1 MSKLQ
6 NIKAIKQM
14 LDGTHRTQARKTI
27 AFSDKTK
34 QDQRREVGDVWTDEN
49 GVEWEQRN
57 GFKIKKGKLDE
68 IRSLIAASKMPSHCP
83 KCKQEMT
90 KRLDAK
96 FWKLD
101 GHCFDC
107 QIEFEH
113 NLRIEGKYEAY
124 EKQRILQNA
133 EAWLKDA
140 EQEAKALAEIFRNP
154 LTFATA
160 DGAIEK
166 WSGGMTGDE
175 LAEKVEKE
183 FELFKENFINKLK
196 NEEKQ
201 QNESKQS
208 N

>member
-14 LDGTHRTQARKTI
+14 LDGTHRTQTRNAI
-27 AFSDKTK
+27 AFSDKVTDSVK
-34 QDQRREVGDVWTDEN
+34 REVGEVWTDES

-68 IRSLIAASKMPSHCP
+68 IRSLIAASKTPSHCP
-83 KCKQEMT
+83 KCKQAMT

-113 NLRIEGKYEAY
+113 NLRIEGKYEEY
-124 EKQRILQNA
+124 EKQRILKNA

-140 EQEAKALAEIFRNP
+140 EQEAKELAEVFRNP
-154 LTFATA
+154 LTFANA
-160 DGAIEK
+160 DGTIEN
-166 WSGGMTGDE
+166 WSGGMTGEE
-175 LAEKVEKE
+175 LAEKIEQE
-183 FELFKENFINKLK
+183 FEQFKDNFINKLK
-196 NEEKQ
+196 NETKT
-201 QNESKQS
+201 ES
-208 N
+208 

>member
-14 LDGTHRTQARKTI
+14 LDGTHRTQTRNTI
-27 AFSDKTK
+27 AFSDKNLDSVK
-34 QDQRREVGDVWTDEN
+34 RNVGEVWTDEN

-68 IRSLIAASKMPSHCP
+68 IRSLIAANKTPSHCP
-83 KCKQEMT
+83 KCKQAMT

-107 QIEFEH
+107 QVDFEH
-113 NLRIEGKYEAY
+113 NLRIEGKYEEY
-124 EKQRILQNA
+124 EKQRILKNA

-140 EQEAKALAEIFRNP
+140 EQEAKELADAFRNP
-154 LTFATA
+154 LTFANS
-160 DGAIEK
+160 DGTIEK

-175 LAEKVEKE
+175 LAEKIEKE
-183 FELFKENFINKLK
+183 FEQFKDNFINKLK
-196 NEEKQ
+196 NETKT
-201 QNESKQS
+201 ES
-208 N
+208 